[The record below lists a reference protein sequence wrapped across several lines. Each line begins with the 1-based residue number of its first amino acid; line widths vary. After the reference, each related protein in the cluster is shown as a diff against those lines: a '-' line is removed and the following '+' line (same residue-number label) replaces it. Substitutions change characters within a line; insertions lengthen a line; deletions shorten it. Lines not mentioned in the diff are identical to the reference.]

1 MPGIAVNSELDNFN
15 ASVTYPI
22 WFTPESGDLG
32 VNVPTLIT
40 EWSVEARLGGIYVVR
55 LIHILAASSGDWDN
69 PLESIE
75 PAGRVLSASSPLL
88 VPDGRNRVQGRC
100 PARG

>member
-75 PAGRVLSASSPLL
+75 PAWPSTFRKLSLTRTGWPQ
-88 VPDGRNRVQGRC
+88 PGPGWTWIR
-100 PARG
+100 